1 MDDYNLMSLI
11 ESKNEW
17 SARLLNIL
25 TPCVIDGITSIFN
38 ESIKLCETTN
48 EKNKYLMTFQN
59 LLNNIPKWSS
69 NIVNEEKNRI
79 IETSY
84 CDYLE
89 DLITCIH
96 IVQLKALSTARVGLK
111 QKKINIDIPNINT
124 FIHKLYTNV
133 ARKLY
138 VNIYLFEKDIS
149 PLNIQKHNRE
159 LEILIKENILNTI
172 RESVPIDTILKAYL
186 DETQETDIE
195 VEEKIEN
202 IEKEIKKDDLIDN
215 EIELN
220 KIKSEIKKEIKQE
233 IDEKS
238 NIKDVLKN
246 INKNLNEGLIDETKN
261 DLHEINMDNFNDENE
276 TYKKNAIDFEE
287 LDLDAILLDKKEDTF
302 TKLKNNK
309 DNYRDINGGINID
322 NDIISMNTDI
332 KKSNDSKIKSSSD
345 LGLHLDSDSDLYL
358 DIEELY

>member
-69 NIVNEEKNRI
+69 NIVDEEKNRI

-124 FIHKLYTNV
+124 FIHKLYINV

-149 PLNIQKHNRE
+149 PLSIQKHNRE

-172 RESVPIDTILKAYL
+172 RESVPIDNILKAYL

-202 IEKEIKKDDLIDN
+202 IEKDIKKDDITDN
-215 EIELN
+215 ENELI

-233 IDEKS
+233 IDDKS

-246 INKNLNEGLIDETKN
+246 INKNLNEDLLHETKN
-261 DLHEINMDNFNDENE
+261 ELHEINMDNLNDENE
-276 TYKKNAIDFEE
+276 RYNKNASDFEE
-287 LDLDAILLDKKEDTF
+287 LDLDTILLDKKEDKSYKF
-302 TKLKNNK
+302 KNNK
-309 DNYRDINGGINID
+309 EKLDDINDGINIGNINDGINID
-322 NDIISMNTDI
+322 NDIISINTGME
-332 KKSNDSKIKSSSD
+332 KKNDSKINSSSD
-345 LGLHLDSDSDLYL
+345 FDL

>member
-25 TPCVIDGITSIFN
+25 TPCVIDGVTSIFN
-38 ESIKLCETTN
+38 ESVKLCETTN

-69 NIVNEEKNRI
+69 NIVEQEKNRI

-124 FIHKLYTNV
+124 FIHKLYINV
-133 ARKLY
+133 ARKIY
-138 VNIYLFEKDIS
+138 VNIYLFEKNIS
-149 PLNIQKHNRE
+149 PLNIQKNNRE

-172 RESVPIDTILKAYL
+172 RESVPIDNILKAYL
-186 DETQETDIE
+186 DETQETDVE

-202 IEKEIKKDDLIDN
+202 IEKEIKKEHDIDN
-215 EIELN
+215 ENELD

-233 IDEKS
+233 IDNKS

-246 INKNLNEGLIDETKN
+246 INKNINEDLLDETNNDLNEINIDTLIDGTETSNK
-261 DLHEINMDNFNDENE
+261 
-276 TYKKNAIDFEE
+276 TSVDFEE
-287 LDLDAILLDKKEDTF
+287 LDLDNILMNKKQDKPSNF
-302 TKLKNNK
+302 KNNIDNIDDIK
-309 DNYRDINGGINID
+309 DDINID
-322 NDIISMNTDI
+322 NDVISINTDI
-332 KKSNDSKIKSSSD
+332 DKGNISNINTSHD
-345 LGLHLDSDSDLYL
+345 LDL
-358 DIEELY
+358 DIEELH

>member
-17 SARLLNIL
+17 SARLMNIL
-25 TPCVIDGITSIFN
+25 TPCIIEGITSIFN
-38 ESIKLCETTN
+38 EAVKLCETTN

-69 NIVNEEKNRI
+69 NIVEEEKNRI

-124 FIHKLYTNV
+124 FIHKLYINI

-138 VNIYLFEKDIS
+138 VNIYLFEKNIS
-149 PLNIQKHNRE
+149 PLNVQKNNRE
-159 LEILIKENILNTI
+159 LELLIKENILNTI
-172 RESVPIDTILKAYL
+172 RESVPIDNILKAYL
-186 DETQETDIE
+186 DETQETDVE

-202 IEKEIKKDDLIDN
+202 IEKEIKKEDDNNKELDKIKN
-215 EIELN
+215 EI
-220 KIKSEIKKEIKQE
+220 KQEIKQE
-233 IDEKS
+233 IDNKS
-238 NIKDVLKN
+238 NIKNVLKDINKN
-246 INKNLNEGLIDETKN
+246 INKDLSNDIENNLEEINLDSLTEDTKN
-261 DLHEINMDNFNDENE
+261 VN
-276 TYKKNAIDFEE
+276 KNSLDFEE
-287 LDLDAILLDKKEDTF
+287 LDLDDILSKNKKEDTNDLQSNIDINNDIIDIN
-302 TKLKNNK
+302 TDIITDKNNK
-309 DNYRDINGGINID
+309 K
-322 NDIISMNTDI
+322 TDL
-332 KKSNDSKIKSSSD
+332 D
-345 LGLHLDSDSDLYL
+345 LDL
-358 DIEELY
+358 DIEELH

>member
-25 TPCVIDGITSIFN
+25 TPCLIDGITSIFN
-38 ESIKLCETTN
+38 ESVKLCETTN

-59 LLNNIPKWSS
+59 FLNNIPKWSS
-69 NIVNEEKNRI
+69 NIVEEEKNRI

-124 FIHKLYTNV
+124 FIHKLYINV

-138 VNIYLFEKDIS
+138 VNIYLFEKNIS
-149 PLNIQKHNRE
+149 PLNIQKNNRE

-172 RESVPIDTILKAYL
+172 RESVPIDNILKAYL
-186 DETQETDIE
+186 DETQETDVE

-202 IEKEIKKDDLIDN
+202 IEKEIKKADDIDN
-215 EIELN
+215 ENELN
-220 KIKSEIKKEIKQE
+220 KIKNEVKKEIKQE
-233 IDEKS
+233 VDNKS

-246 INKNLNEGLIDETKN
+246 INKNINEDLLDEPNN
-261 DLHEINMDNFNDENE
+261 DLNEINMDTLIGGNE
-276 TYKKNAIDFEE
+276 TSNKNSVDFEE
-287 LDLDAILLDKKEDTF
+287 LDLDNILMDKKED
-302 TKLKNNK
+302 KSSNYINNIDNINAMK
-309 DNYRDINGGINID
+309 DDINID
-322 NDIISMNTDI
+322 HDIISINTDI
-332 KKSNDSKIKSSSD
+332 EKDNDSNINKPHD
-345 LGLHLDSDSDLYL
+345 LDL
-358 DIEELY
+358 DIEELH

>member
-25 TPCVIDGITSIFN
+25 TPCVIDGITSIFS

-69 NIVNEEKNRI
+69 NIVEQEKNRI

-124 FIHKLYTNV
+124 FIHKLYINV

-138 VNIYLFEKDIS
+138 VNIYLFEKNIS
-149 PLNIQKHNRE
+149 PLNIQKNNRE

-172 RESVPIDTILKAYL
+172 RESVPIDNILKAYL
-186 DETQETDIE
+186 DETQETDVE

-202 IEKEIKKDDLIDN
+202 IEKEIKKDEIIDN
-215 EIELN
+215 DNENEIN

-233 IDEKS
+233 IDNKS

-246 INKNLNEGLIDETKN
+246 INKNINEDLLDETNN
-261 DLHEINMDNFNDENE
+261 DLHEMNMDTLIGGIE
-276 TYKKNAIDFEE
+276 TPNKNSVDFEE
-287 LDLDAILLDKKEDTF
+287 LDLDTILLDKKGD
-302 TKLKNNK
+302 KLSNFKNNI
-309 DNYRDINGGINID
+309 DNNDDIKNDINIE
-322 NDIISMNTDI
+322 NDIISINTNMD
-332 KKSNDSKIKSSSD
+332 KSNETKINSSPD
-345 LGLHLDSDSDLYL
+345 LDL
-358 DIEELY
+358 DIEELH

>member
-17 SARLLNIL
+17 SARLMNIL
-25 TPCVIDGITSIFN
+25 TPCIVEGITSIFN
-38 ESIKLCETTN
+38 EAINLCETTN

-69 NIVNEEKNRI
+69 NIVEEEKNRI

-124 FIHKLYTNV
+124 FIHKLYINV

-138 VNIYLFEKDIS
+138 VNIYLFEKNIS
-149 PLNIQKHNRE
+149 PLNIQKNNRE
-159 LEILIKENILNTI
+159 LELLIKENILNTI
-172 RESVPIDTILKAYL
+172 RESVPIDNILKAYL
-186 DETQETDIE
+186 DETQETDVE

-202 IEKEIKKDDLIDN
+202 IEKEIKKTDDNDK
-215 EIELN
+215 ELS
-220 KIKSEIKKEIKQE
+220 KIKDEIKQE
-233 IDEKS
+233 IKQEINNKS
-238 NIKDVLKN
+238 NIKDVLKD
-246 INKNLNEGLIDETKN
+246 INKNINEDLLDETNKELQEINLDSLNE
-261 DLHEINMDNFNDENE
+261 DNESSS
-276 TYKKNAIDFEE
+276 KKSVDFEE
-287 LDLDAILLDKKEDTF
+287 LDLDNILSKNKEP
-302 TKLKNNK
+302 
-309 DNYRDINGGINID
+309 INGLENNID
-322 NDIISMNTDI
+322 ITNDIISIDTNTNKNN
-332 KKSNDSKIKSSSD
+332 KKLESD
-345 LGLHLDSDSDLYL
+345 LDLDLDLDL
-358 DIEELY
+358 DIEELH

>member
-17 SARLLNIL
+17 SARLMNIL
-25 TPCVIDGITSIFN
+25 TPCIIDGITSIFN

-69 NIVNEEKNRI
+69 NIVEEEKNRI

-124 FIHKLYTNV
+124 FIHKLYINV

-138 VNIYLFEKDIS
+138 VNIYLFEKNIS
-149 PLNIQKHNRE
+149 PLNIQKNNRE
-159 LEILIKENILNTI
+159 LELLIKENILNTI
-172 RESVPIDTILKAYL
+172 RESVPIDNILKAYL
-186 DETQETDIE
+186 DETQETDVE

-202 IEKEIKKDDLIDN
+202 IEQEIKKTDDSDKELSKIKN
-215 EIELN
+215 EI
-220 KIKSEIKKEIKQE
+220 KQEIKQE
-233 IDEKS
+233 IDNKS

-246 INKNLNEGLIDETKN
+246 INKNINEDLLDETNKELQEINLDSLNE
-261 DLHEINMDNFNDENE
+261 DNESSS
-276 TYKKNAIDFEE
+276 KKSVDFEE
-287 LDLDAILLDKKEDTF
+287 LDLDNILSKNKEEPIYGLENNIDITDDIISIDTN
-302 TKLKNNK
+302 KNNK
-309 DNYRDINGGINID
+309 E
-322 NDIISMNTDI
+322 SE
-332 KKSNDSKIKSSSD
+332 SD
-345 LGLHLDSDSDLYL
+345 LDLDLDL
-358 DIEELY
+358 DIEELH

>member
-25 TPCVIDGITSIFN
+25 TPCLIDGITSIFN
-38 ESIKLCETTN
+38 ESVKLCETTN

-69 NIVNEEKNRI
+69 NIVEEEKNRI

-124 FIHKLYTNV
+124 FIHKLYINV

-138 VNIYLFEKDIS
+138 VNIYLFEKNIS
-149 PLNIQKHNRE
+149 PLNIQKNNRE

-172 RESVPIDTILKAYL
+172 RESVPIDNILKAYL
-186 DETQETDIE
+186 DETQETDVE

-202 IEKEIKKDDLIDN
+202 IEKEIKKADDIDN
-215 EIELN
+215 ENELN
-220 KIKSEIKKEIKQE
+220 KIKNEVKKEIKQE
-233 IDEKS
+233 VDNKS

-246 INKNLNEGLIDETKN
+246 INKNINEDLLDEPNN
-261 DLHEINMDNFNDENE
+261 DLNEINMDTLIGGNE
-276 TYKKNAIDFEE
+276 TSNKNSVDFEE
-287 LDLDAILLDKKEDTF
+287 LDLDNILMDKKED
-302 TKLKNNK
+302 KSSNYINNIDNINAMK
-309 DNYRDINGGINID
+309 DDINID
-322 NDIISMNTDI
+322 HDIISINTDI
-332 KKSNDSKIKSSSD
+332 EKDNDSNINKPHD
-345 LGLHLDSDSDLYL
+345 LDL
-358 DIEELY
+358 DIEELH

>member
-25 TPCVIDGITSIFN
+25 TPCIIDGITSIFN

-69 NIVNEEKNRI
+69 NIVEEEKNRI

-124 FIHKLYTNV
+124 FIHKLYVNV

-138 VNIYLFEKDIS
+138 VNIYLFEKNIS
-149 PLNIQKHNRE
+149 PLNIQKNNRE

-172 RESVPIDTILKAYL
+172 RESVPIDNILKAYL
-186 DETQETDIE
+186 DETQETDVE

-202 IEKEIKKDDLIDN
+202 IEKEIKKDDDIDN
-215 EIELN
+215 ENELN

-233 IDEKS
+233 IDNKS

-246 INKNLNEGLIDETKN
+246 INKNINEDLLDESKN
-261 DLHEINMDNFNDENE
+261 DLHEINMDTLNGGNE
-276 TYKKNAIDFEE
+276 ISNKNSVNFEE
-287 LDLDAILLDKKEDTF
+287 LDLDNLLLDKKED
-302 TKLKNNK
+302 KLSNLNNNID
-309 DNYRDINGGINID
+309 DNDNIINDINID
-322 NDIISMNTDI
+322 NDIISINTNID
-332 KKSNDSKIKSSSD
+332 KSNESKINASPD
-345 LGLHLDSDSDLYL
+345 LDLDLDL
-358 DIEELY
+358 DIEELH

>member
-25 TPCVIDGITSIFN
+25 TPCVIEGITSIFN
-38 ESIKLCETTN
+38 ESVKLCETTN

-69 NIVNEEKNRI
+69 NIVEEEKNRI

-124 FIHKLYTNV
+124 FIHKLYINV

-138 VNIYLFEKDIS
+138 VNIYLFEKNIS
-149 PLNIQKHNRE
+149 PLNVQKNNRE

-172 RESVPIDTILKAYL
+172 RESVPIDNILKAYL
-186 DETQETDIE
+186 DETQETDVE

-202 IEKEIKKDDLIDN
+202 IEKEIKKDDSKDN
-215 EIELN
+215 ENEIN

-233 IDEKS
+233 IDNKS

-246 INKNLNEGLIDETKN
+246 INKNINEDLLDESKN
-261 DLHEINMDNFNDENE
+261 DLHEINMDTLIGGNE
-276 TYKKNAIDFEE
+276 TSNKNSVDFEE
-287 LDLDAILLDKKEDTF
+287 LDLDNMSLDKNED
-302 TKLKNNK
+302 KSSNLKNN
-309 DNYRDINGGINID
+309 INDTNID
-322 NDIISMNTDI
+322 DDIISISTDI
-332 KKSNDSKIKSSSD
+332 EKNIDTNLNTSPD
-345 LGLHLDSDSDLYL
+345 LDLDL
-358 DIEELY
+358 DIEELH

>member
-25 TPCVIDGITSIFN
+25 TPCVIDGVTSIFN

-69 NIVNEEKNRI
+69 NIVDEEKNRI
-79 IETSY
+79 IESSY

-111 QKKINIDIPNINT
+111 QKKINIDVPNINT
-124 FIHKLYTNV
+124 FIHKLYINV

-172 RESVPIDTILKAYL
+172 RESVPIDNILKAYL

-202 IEKEIKKDDLIDN
+202 IEKDIIKDEVIDN
-215 EIELN
+215 ENELN

-233 IDEKS
+233 IDETS

-246 INKNLNEGLIDETKN
+246 INKNLNEDLLDETKN
-261 DLHEINMDNFNDENE
+261 ELHEISMDNLNG
-276 TYKKNAIDFEE
+276 AIDFEE
-287 LDLDAILLDKKEDTF
+287 LDLDTILLDKNN
-302 TKLKNNK
+302 KNNK
-309 DNYRDINGGINID
+309 DNFDDINDGINID
-322 NDIISMNTDI
+322 NDIISIDTAMEKRNE
-332 KKSNDSKIKSSSD
+332 SKIHSSSD
-345 LGLHLDSDSDLYL
+345 LDL

>member
-17 SARLLNIL
+17 SARLMNIL
-25 TPCVIDGITSIFN
+25 TPCIIDGITSIFN

-69 NIVNEEKNRI
+69 NIVEEEKNRI

-124 FIHKLYTNV
+124 FIHKLYINI

-138 VNIYLFEKDIS
+138 VNIYLFEKNIS
-149 PLNIQKHNRE
+149 PLNIQKNNRE
-159 LEILIKENILNTI
+159 LELLIKENILNTI
-172 RESVPIDTILKAYL
+172 RESVPIDNILKAYL
-186 DETQETDIE
+186 DETQETDVE

-202 IEKEIKKDDLIDN
+202 IEKEIKKTDDSDKELSKIKN
-215 EIELN
+215 EI
-220 KIKSEIKKEIKQE
+220 KQEIKQE
-233 IDEKS
+233 IDNKS

-246 INKNLNEGLIDETKN
+246 INKNINEDLLDETNKELQEINLDSLNE
-261 DLHEINMDNFNDENE
+261 DNESSS
-276 TYKKNAIDFEE
+276 KKSVDFEE
-287 LDLDAILLDKKEDTF
+287 LDLDNILSKNKEEPIYG
-302 TKLKNNK
+302 LEN
-309 DNYRDINGGINID
+309 NID
-322 NDIISMNTDI
+322 ITNDIISIDTN
-332 KKSNDSKIKSSSD
+332 KNNKELESD
-345 LGLHLDSDSDLYL
+345 FDLDL
-358 DIEELY
+358 DIEELH

>member
-17 SARLLNIL
+17 SARLMNIL
-25 TPCVIDGITSIFN
+25 TPCIIDGITSIFN

-69 NIVNEEKNRI
+69 NIVEEEKNRI

-124 FIHKLYTNV
+124 FIHKLYINV

-138 VNIYLFEKDIS
+138 VNIYLFEKNIS
-149 PLNIQKHNRE
+149 PLNIQKNNRE
-159 LEILIKENILNTI
+159 LELLIKENILNTI
-172 RESVPIDTILKAYL
+172 RESVPIDNILKAYL
-186 DETQETDIE
+186 DETQETDVE

-202 IEKEIKKDDLIDN
+202 IEQEIKKTDDSDKELSKIKN
-215 EIELN
+215 EI
-220 KIKSEIKKEIKQE
+220 KQEIKQE
-233 IDEKS
+233 IDNKS

-246 INKNLNEGLIDETKN
+246 INKNINEDLLDETNKELQEINLDSLNE
-261 DLHEINMDNFNDENE
+261 DNESSS
-276 TYKKNAIDFEE
+276 KKSVDFEE
-287 LDLDAILLDKKEDTF
+287 IDLDNILSKNKEEPIYGLENNIDITDDIISIDTNKNNKESESDLDLDLD
-302 TKLKNNK
+302 
-309 DNYRDINGGINID
+309 
-322 NDIISMNTDI
+322 
-332 KKSNDSKIKSSSD
+332 
-345 LGLHLDSDSDLYL
+345 L
-358 DIEELY
+358 DIEELH

>member
-25 TPCVIDGITSIFN
+25 TPCIIDGITSIFN
-38 ESIKLCETTN
+38 ESIKLCESTN

-69 NIVNEEKNRI
+69 NIVEEEKNRI

-124 FIHKLYTNV
+124 FIHKLYVNV

-138 VNIYLFEKDIS
+138 VNIYLFEKNIS
-149 PLNIQKHNRE
+149 PLNIQKNNRE

-172 RESVPIDTILKAYL
+172 RDSVPIDNILKAYL
-186 DETQETDIE
+186 DETQETDVE

-202 IEKEIKKDDLIDN
+202 IEKEIKKDDDIDN
-215 EIELN
+215 ENELN

-233 IDEKS
+233 IDNKS

-246 INKNLNEGLIDETKN
+246 INKNINEDLLDESKN
-261 DLHEINMDNFNDENE
+261 DLHEINMDTLNGGNE
-276 TYKKNAIDFEE
+276 ISNKNSVNFEE
-287 LDLDAILLDKKEDTF
+287 LDLDNLLLDKKED
-302 TKLKNNK
+302 KLSNLNNNI
-309 DNYRDINGGINID
+309 DNNDNIINDINID
-322 NDIISMNTDI
+322 NDIISINTNID
-332 KKSNDSKIKSSSD
+332 KSNESKINASPD
-345 LGLHLDSDSDLYL
+345 LDLDLDL
-358 DIEELY
+358 DIEELH

>member
-69 NIVNEEKNRI
+69 NIVDEEKNRI

-124 FIHKLYTNV
+124 FIHKLYINV

-149 PLNIQKHNRE
+149 PLSIQKHNRE

-172 RESVPIDTILKAYL
+172 RESVPIDNILKAYL

-202 IEKEIKKDDLIDN
+202 IEKDIKKDDITDN
-215 EIELN
+215 ENELN

-233 IDEKS
+233 IDDKS

-246 INKNLNEGLIDETKN
+246 INKNLNEDLLHETKN
-261 DLHEINMDNFNDENE
+261 ELHEINMDNLNDENE
-276 TYKKNAIDFEE
+276 RYNKNASDFEE
-287 LDLDAILLDKKEDTF
+287 LDLDTILLDKKEDKSY
-302 TKLKNNK
+302 KLKNNK
-309 DNYRDINGGINID
+309 KKLDDINDGINIGNINDGINID
-322 NDIISMNTDI
+322 NDIISINTSME
-332 KKSNDSKIKSSSD
+332 KENDSKINSSSD
-345 LGLHLDSDSDLYL
+345 FDL